1 MSFVN
6 VIWPHMD
13 KSYHHLPPLIYV
25 EMDQASISPSPPP
38 ICYLTSSP
46 PLLGNAHNKFFL
58 SVSLSLLYYAEQ
70 RLLPASFSWFYSSR
84 VTHTCQLNFNH
95 FSTHQRQ

>member
-1 MSFVN
+1 M
-6 VIWPHMD
+6 IWPHMD

-46 PLLGNAHNKFFL
+46 PLLGNAHNKFFFV
-58 SVSLSLLYYAEQ
+58 SVSLPLILCEAV
-70 RLLPASFSWFYSSR
+70 LAPACF
-84 VTHTCQLNFNH
+84 L
-95 FSTHQRQ
+95 

>member
-25 EMDQASISPSPPP
+25 EMDPASISPSPPL
-38 ICYLTSSP
+38 YATLLQSSSP
-46 PLLGNAHNKFFL
+46 WKCTQQVFFV
-58 SVSLSLLYYAEQ
+58 SVSLPLIL
-70 RLLPASFSWFYSSR
+70 
-84 VTHTCQLNFNH
+84 C
-95 FSTHQRQ
+95 